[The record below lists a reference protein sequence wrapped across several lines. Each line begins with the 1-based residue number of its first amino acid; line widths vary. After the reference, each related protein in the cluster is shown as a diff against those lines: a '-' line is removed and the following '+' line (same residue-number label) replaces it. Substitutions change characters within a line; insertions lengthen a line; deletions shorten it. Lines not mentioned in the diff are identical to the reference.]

1 MITFKDF
8 FSFKNNRFFWINIIA
23 MILVVIVVIF
33 GALKWLDS
41 YTRHGDAIEVP
52 NVKNINVDE
61 AEVMLNNRELSLVV
75 IDSTYKKDLP
85 TGTVLEQNPVPGSK
99 IKKGRA
105 IYVTINSD
113 RVPLVAI
120 PDIVDNSSLRQA
132 EAKLKAMGIKLTE
145 PQYISGE
152 KDWVYGLSY
161 RGRQLNTGD
170 RVPREAILTLTAGN
184 GSEAV
189 EEDSTQVDE
198 MGADEGEAEV
208 DKSWF

>member
-85 TGTVLEQNPVPGSK
+85 AGTVLEQNPVPGSK

-132 EAKLKAMGIKLTE
+132 EAKLKAMGFKLSE

-189 EEDSTQVDE
+189 EEDSTQIDE

>member
-8 FSFKNNRFFWINIIA
+8 FSFKNNRFFWINIIT

-85 TGTVLEQNPVPGSK
+85 AGTVLEQNPVPGSK

-132 EAKLKAMGIKLTE
+132 EAKLKAMGFKISE

-198 MGADEGEAEV
+198 TGADEGEAEV

>member
-75 IDSTYKKDLP
+75 IDSTYKKDFP
-85 TGTVLEQNPVPGSK
+85 AGTVLEQNPVPGSK

-132 EAKLKAMGIKLTE
+132 EAKLKAMGFKLSE

-198 MGADEGEAEV
+198 TGADEGEAEV

>member
-85 TGTVLEQNPVPGSK
+85 AGTVLEQNPVPGSK

>member
-85 TGTVLEQNPVPGSK
+85 AGTVLEQNPVPGSK

-132 EAKLKAMGIKLTE
+132 EAKLKAMGFKLSE

>member
-33 GALKWLDS
+33 GTLKWLDS

-85 TGTVLEQNPVPGSK
+85 AGTVLEQNPVPGSK

-132 EAKLKAMGIKLTE
+132 EAKLKAMGFKLSE

>member
-33 GALKWLDS
+33 GTLKWLDS

-85 TGTVLEQNPVPGSK
+85 AGTVLEQNPVPGSK

-132 EAKLKAMGIKLTE
+132 EAKLKAIGFKLSE

-198 MGADEGEAEV
+198 TGADEGEAEV

>member
-33 GALKWLDS
+33 GTLKWLDS

-61 AEVMLNNRELSLVV
+61 AEVMLNNKEISLVV

-85 TGTVLEQNPVPGSK
+85 AGTVLEQNPVPGSK

-132 EAKLKAMGIKLTE
+132 EAKLKAMGFKLSE

-198 MGADEGEAEV
+198 TGADEGEAEV

>member
-85 TGTVLEQNPVPGSK
+85 AGTVLEQNPVPGSK

-132 EAKLKAMGIKLTE
+132 EAKLKAMGFKLSE

-198 MGADEGEAEV
+198 TGADEGEAEV

>member
-75 IDSTYKKDLP
+75 IDSTCKKDLP
-85 TGTVLEQNPVPGSK
+85 AGTVLEQNPVPGSK

-132 EAKLKAMGIKLTE
+132 EAKLKAMGFKLTE

-189 EEDSTQVDE
+189 EEDSTQIDE
-198 MGADEGEAEV
+198 MGVDEGEAEV

>member
-33 GALKWLDS
+33 GTLKWLDS

-85 TGTVLEQNPVPGSK
+85 AGTVLEQNPVPGSK

-132 EAKLKAMGIKLTE
+132 EAKLKAIGFKLSE

-161 RGRQLNTGD
+161 RGRQLNPGD

-198 MGADEGEAEV
+198 TGADEGEAEV

>member
-33 GALKWLDS
+33 GTLKWLDS

-85 TGTVLEQNPVPGSK
+85 AGTVLEQNPVPGSK

-132 EAKLKAMGIKLTE
+132 EAKLKAMGFKLTE

-189 EEDSTQVDE
+189 EEDSTQIDE
-198 MGADEGEAEV
+198 MGVDEGEAEV

>member
-85 TGTVLEQNPVPGSK
+85 AGTVLEQNPVPGSK

-132 EAKLKAMGIKLTE
+132 EAKLKAMGFKLSE

-170 RVPREAILTLTAGN
+170 RVPREVILTLTAGN

>member
-8 FSFKNNRFFWINIIA
+8 FSFKNNRFFWINIIV

-85 TGTVLEQNPVPGSK
+85 AGTVLEQNPVPGSK

-132 EAKLKAMGIKLTE
+132 EAKLKAMGFKLTE

>member
-85 TGTVLEQNPVPGSK
+85 AGTVLEQNPVPGSK

-132 EAKLKAMGIKLTE
+132 EAKLKAMGFKLAE

-198 MGADEGEAEV
+198 TGADEGEAEV

>member
-33 GALKWLDS
+33 GTLKWLDS

-85 TGTVLEQNPVPGSK
+85 AGTVLEQNPVPGSK

-132 EAKLKAMGIKLTE
+132 EAKLKAMGFKLSE

-198 MGADEGEAEV
+198 TGADEGEAEV

>member
-1 MITFKDF
+1 
-8 FSFKNNRFFWINIIA
+8 

-33 GALKWLDS
+33 GTLKWLDS

-85 TGTVLEQNPVPGSK
+85 AGTVLEQNPVPGSK

-132 EAKLKAMGIKLTE
+132 EAKLKAMGFKLSE

-198 MGADEGEAEV
+198 TGADEGEAEV

>member
-33 GALKWLDS
+33 GTLKWLDS

-85 TGTVLEQNPVPGSK
+85 AGTVLEQNPVPGSK

-132 EAKLKAMGIKLTE
+132 EAKLKAMGFKLSE

-189 EEDSTQVDE
+189 EEDSTQIDE
-198 MGADEGEAEV
+198 MGVDEGEAEV

>member
-85 TGTVLEQNPVPGSK
+85 AGTVLEQNPVPGSK

-132 EAKLKAMGIKLTE
+132 EAKLKAMGFKLTE

>member
-85 TGTVLEQNPVPGSK
+85 AGTVLEQNPVPGSK

-132 EAKLKAMGIKLTE
+132 EAKLKAMGFKLAE

-189 EEDSTQVDE
+189 EEDSTQIDE
-198 MGADEGEAEV
+198 MGVDEGEAEV

>member
-33 GALKWLDS
+33 GTLKWLDS

-85 TGTVLEQNPVPGSK
+85 AGTVLEQNPVPGSK

-132 EAKLKAMGIKLTE
+132 EAKLKAMGFKLTE

>member
-132 EAKLKAMGIKLTE
+132 EAKLKAMGFKLTE

-189 EEDSTQVDE
+189 EEDSTQIDE
-198 MGADEGEAEV
+198 MGVDEGEAEV

>member
-33 GALKWLDS
+33 GSLKWLDS

-85 TGTVLEQNPVPGSK
+85 AGTVLEQNPVPGSK

-132 EAKLKAMGIKLTE
+132 EAKLKAMGFKLTE

-189 EEDSTQVDE
+189 EEDSTQIDE
-198 MGADEGEAEV
+198 MGVDEGEAEV

>member
-85 TGTVLEQNPVPGSK
+85 AGTVLEQNPVPGSK

-132 EAKLKAMGIKLTE
+132 EAKLKAMGFKLTE

-198 MGADEGEAEV
+198 TGADEGEAEV